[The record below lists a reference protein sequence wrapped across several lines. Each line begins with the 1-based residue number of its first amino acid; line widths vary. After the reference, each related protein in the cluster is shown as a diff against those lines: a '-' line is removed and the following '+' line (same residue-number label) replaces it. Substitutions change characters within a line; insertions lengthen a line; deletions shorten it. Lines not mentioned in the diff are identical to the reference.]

1 MAMLTTSR
9 IICFSV
15 NKLRLE
21 WEMPFSYLQGVT
33 IEDTG
38 IRFTGKSGHEHD
50 RFVPI
55 PKNSPKKW
63 FFHEIEK

>member
-1 MAMLTTSR
+1 MV
-9 IICFSV
+9 FSV

-21 WEMPFSYLQGVT
+21 WEMPFSHLQGVT

-55 PKNSPKKW
+55 PKSSPKKW